1 MRVYSTFCFGL
12 RFSEHGLRP
21 TDEKVKAI
29 KEALIPRN
37 VTELRSFLGMLAA
50 LTNFIPKLSTLAH
63 PLYELIGTIT
73 WNWSPNCE
81 KAFCAVKCAL
91 TSATMLAHY
100 DHKLL
105 VELSVDAS
113 PYGLG
118 AVIMHVYPNG
128 NRRPIAYASRTLKK
142 H

>member
-29 KEALIPRN
+29 KEALIPRS

-73 WNWSPNCE
+73 WNWSPNSE

-100 DHKLL
+100 DHKIL

-128 NRRPIAYASRTLKK
+128 NRHPIAYASRTLKK